1 MHLPRLIPRTRP
13 LLTLSYTTAT
23 VTPLPFSRASPRLK
37 MPSPYLETLH
47 PTKKSARLEAAERQ
61 MFRNVITPLE
71 FRMVPI
77 SRKFMTGKEDK
88 KQYYISTVSTV
99 VEESEDK
106 KPDLV
111 LVHGCKYMPLHAAFC
126 QIFRRVVTRAPSQ
139 LSRPLPLTLNIQPIL
154 LTGGGA
160 KGIWVRNIDTLS
172 TFYRVHA
179 IDLLGWG
186 RSSRPRYCL
195 GEDPVKAQRWWV
207 ESLEAWRRAMGI
219 EKFTLVGHSMGGF
232 VSASYA
238 LEYKDRLDK
247 LILLSAIG
255 KQIHHSFT
263 IFDNFFPYPSPTPLS
278 LSLYAQPGL
287 QGFTLSTTPSP
298 FPLHTRLLISS
309 LWSLTPQRLLTLLP
323 TARVLRILSS
333 RRSDTI
339 SCFGFGEDDDT
350 VVRYIYHLATSQ
362 PVSGEVAFTRLL
374 TPTKAWHL
382 PLRERLR
389 DLSGLDVALVYG
401 QFDWI
406 DPTFAVEEVLRGEML
421 DKAKVYILP
430 DAGHH
435 GYVENWVDL
444 NAIIVGFHAPGGCG
458 VREFDVTR
466 DQVGKAEFSIA

>member
-111 LVHGCKYMPLHAAFC
+111 LVHGW
-126 QIFRRVVTRAPSQ
+126 
-139 LSRPLPLTLNIQPIL
+139 
-154 LTGGGA
+154 GGA

-172 TFYRVHA
+172 TVYLRRLLSCRFFSLIAALLFTHILSISSQFYRVHA

-247 LILLSAIG
+247 LILLSAI
-255 KQIHHSFT
+255 
-263 IFDNFFPYPSPTPLS
+263 
-278 LSLYAQPGL
+278 GL